1 MLLEMHENTVFS
13 FVNMEMEV
21 FEQTILLQKDGD
33 AGF

>member
-13 FVNMEMEV
+13 LVNMKMEV

-33 AGF
+33 GGF